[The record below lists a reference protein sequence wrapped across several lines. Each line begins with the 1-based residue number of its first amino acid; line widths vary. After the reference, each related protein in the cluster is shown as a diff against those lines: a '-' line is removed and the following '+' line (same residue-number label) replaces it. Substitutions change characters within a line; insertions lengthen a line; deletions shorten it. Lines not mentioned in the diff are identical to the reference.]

1 MVSLLVHLSGFHP
14 SILPGITL
22 MPSLVMGFIALHSSI
37 DWAVALMVAPVPGH
51 GLGDDESA
59 DDKQSNS
66 KQYLSHFHTSWG
78 F

>member
-1 MVSLLVHLSGFHP
+1 
-14 SILPGITL
+14 
-22 MPSLVMGFIALHSSI
+22 MGFIALHSSI